1 MRFKEMKQEAIEYAQ
16 ERAQRLGNVQ
26 RVIETDGGYR
36 VGSEKSI
43 SWFYPEALGW
53 NVNQIT
59 I

>member
-1 MRFKEMKQEAIEYAQ
+1 MRFKEVKQEAIEYAQ

-26 RVIETDGGYR
+26 RVVEAAGGYR

-53 NVNQIT
+53 NVNPIN
-59 I
+59 